1 MTKDC
6 LEWRS
11 LEMKS
16 GFFSTIRT
24 KNINDNFEKH
34 QRNRPS
40 REDLRPKWYFACGG
54 IGKEL
59 FILSWCPLVV
69 PERWTLQ
76 SATGTNLCRSDWWTE
91 SALVNRKR
99 VLLQHDHAPAHIV
112 RLSSKKGQELEGI
125 ELLPPL
131 SEQPRPRIKWLPSLQ
146 VDGPLYG
153 RSAIQD
159 GGKSRTKMLRLF
171 RIKAGRCQA
180 LMPKMPGGSNS

>member
-59 FILSWCPLVV
+59 FILSWCSLVV

-76 SATGTNLCRSDWWTE
+76 SATGTNLCRSE
-91 SALVNRKR
+91 GAL
-99 VLLQHDHAPAHIV
+99 
-112 RLSSKKGQELEGI
+112 
-125 ELLPPL
+125 
-131 SEQPRPRIKWLPSLQ
+131 
-146 VDGPLYG
+146 
-153 RSAIQD
+153 
-159 GGKSRTKMLRLF
+159 LRLGEQ
-171 RIKAGRCQA
+171 KACSSATWPCSCTHCSFEFQEGARTGRHWTFTPTQRTA
-180 LMPKMPGGSNS
+180 PTSHQVITISSGRWPTIWQVGNSRRWKKSN